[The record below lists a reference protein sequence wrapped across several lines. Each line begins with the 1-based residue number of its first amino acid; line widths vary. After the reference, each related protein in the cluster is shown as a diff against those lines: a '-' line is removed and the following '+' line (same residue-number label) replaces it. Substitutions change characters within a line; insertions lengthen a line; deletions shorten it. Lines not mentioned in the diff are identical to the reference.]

1 MNGNKWSKTSYAT
14 EQFRYGYS
22 YLYVSSIWTLH
33 LRSLAIF
40 NRLFSKS
47 FAATKVENL
56 FMFFKEANF
65 GKRYELFLFIIY
77 EVSNKNEN
85 RT

>member
-1 MNGNKWSKTSYAT
+1 MKAKRKRVDEEMMVIKLFSCNYA
-14 EQFRYGYS
+14 RD
-22 YLYVSSIWTLH
+22 LIL
-33 LRSLAIF
+33 

-77 EVSNKNEN
+77 EVPNKNEN

>member
-1 MNGNKWSKTSYAT
+1 
-14 EQFRYGYS
+14 
-22 YLYVSSIWTLH
+22 VI
-33 LRSLAIF
+33 
-40 NRLFSKS
+40 SKS

-65 GKRYELFLFIIY
+65 RKRYDLFLFIIY
-77 EVSNKNEN
+77 GVPNNNEN